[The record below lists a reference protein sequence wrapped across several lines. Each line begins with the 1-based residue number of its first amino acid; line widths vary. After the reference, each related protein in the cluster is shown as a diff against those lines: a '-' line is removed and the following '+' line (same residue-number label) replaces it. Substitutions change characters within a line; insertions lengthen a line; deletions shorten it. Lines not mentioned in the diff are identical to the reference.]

1 MYLFF
6 QLYKKIEK
14 IKNKSI
20 KKRFKVNEELSPFNL
35 ILVINSLFIVGLIL
49 NQNENRKDSTN
60 KKNQNSSPNPLEKI
74 TWISVIIQFIFLL
87 VKVKISN
94 S

>member
-1 MYLFF
+1 M
-6 QLYKKIEK
+6 
-14 IKNKSI
+14 
-20 KKRFKVNEELSPFNL
+20 NEELSPFNL